1 MRLFKNLFR
10 SFLALVFFLVLLW
23 SCSNQNSSTN
33 TYSYELIR
41 FEQIFF
47 ESHPDSLAAVEKQF
61 PYFFPK
67 NYPFS
72 VWVNRRTDSLQMAL
86 YKETKMLSS
95 GDIKDQIDPF
105 IKGLPRVFENV
116 TPPKKVITITSD
128 VDYNNKVIL
137 NDTMALVSIDNFLG
151 VDHFM
156 YQGIAMYLRQ
166 EMNLRDLSVQL
177 AESFAERILSTPND
191 RSFLSQLIHYG
202 KIQYIKQMII
212 PDFSEDRIM
221 GYTPEQLEWART
233 NEKEI
238 WNFFVS
244 KELLFS
250 TDQDLISR
258 FIFPAPFSKFYLN
271 IDVDSPGKI
280 GQWLGLQIVNAY
292 QRNERKPI
300 DELIKTPTRV
310 LFENSKYKP
319 RRK

>member
-1 MRLFKNLFR
+1 
-10 SFLALVFFLVLLW
+10 
-23 SCSNQNSSTN
+23 
-33 TYSYELIR
+33 
-41 FEQIFF
+41 
-47 ESHPDSLAAVEKQF
+47 
-61 PYFFPK
+61 
-67 NYPFS
+67 
-72 VWVNRRTDSLQMAL
+72 
-86 YKETKMLSS
+86 
-95 GDIKDQIDPF
+95 
-105 IKGLPRVFENV
+105 
-116 TPPKKVITITSD
+116 
-128 VDYNNKVIL
+128 
-137 NDTMALVSIDNFLG
+137 
-151 VDHFM
+151 M

-177 AESFAERILSTPND
+177 AESFAERIIPTPND

-250 TDQDLISR
+250 TDQELINR

-300 DELIKTPTRV
+300 DELLKTPTRV